1 MEDCIDNYT
10 LRIDGYKRYKCEI
23 CDYLGKQRKD
33 MADHI
38 LGKKH
43 KELFNKK
50 SAVSIPIPI
59 PVKEENINLI
69 ISPKNSPP
77 KNKLKGKT
85 FLSTYCA
92 DALKLD
98 ISLPYLERYGRQV
111 VYDNDDIQKWG
122 YMKANEFLV
131 HIFLKLIKK
140 EGGINNFFLRCVDT
154 NRKRFFYNDA
164 NVGWTE
170 DLMNS
175 VTICL
180 IRQLLSNLNGTAID
194 HYKKLGHSPSE
205 KNNERCMLFMLWGRD
220 RESME
225 ESVYK
230 SKKEGERE
238 LNEGLTLLSKLLQV
252 EEDD

>member
-1 MEDCIDNYT
+1 MEGDNCDNYII
-10 LRIDGYKRYKCEI
+10 RVDGKKKYKCEL
-23 CDYLGKQRKD
+23 CDYIANQKSHIELHLNGKGHRSKYT
-33 MADHI
+33 
-38 LGKKH
+38 GS
-43 KELFNKK
+43 K
-50 SAVSIPIPI
+50 SKSIPI

-111 VYDNDDIQKWG
+111 VYDNEDIQKWG

-131 HIFLKLIKK
+131 YIFLKLIKK
-140 EGGINNFFLRCVDT
+140 EGGINKFFLRCVDT
-154 NRKRFFYNDA
+154 NRKRFFYNDQ

-180 IRQLLSNLNGTAID
+180 VRQLFSNLNTTA
-194 HYKKLGHSPSE
+194 HNYYKDLGYKASE
-205 KNNERCMLFMLWGRD
+205 KHNERCFVFMLWGFE

-230 SKKEGERE
+230 SKKEAERE

-252 EEDD
+252 EEED

>member
-1 MEDCIDNYT
+1 MEGDNCDNYVI
-10 LRIDGYKRYKCEI
+10 RVDGKKKYKCEL
-23 CDYLGKQRKD
+23 CDYIASQKSHIELHLNGKGHRSKYT
-33 MADHI
+33 
-38 LGKKH
+38 
-43 KELFNKK
+43 ESK
-50 SAVSIPIPI
+50 SKSIPI

-98 ISLPYLERYGRQV
+98 TSLPYLQRYGRQV

-180 IRQLLSNLNGTAID
+180 IRQLLSNLNGTA
-194 HYKKLGHSPSE
+194 HNYYKDLGYKASE
-205 KNNERCMLFMLWGRD
+205 KHNERCFVFMLWGFE

-230 SKKEGERE
+230 SKKEAERE

>member
-1 MEDCIDNYT
+1 MEGDNCDNYIV
-10 LRIDGYKRYKCEI
+10 RIEGKKKYKCEL
-23 CDYLGKQRKD
+23 CDYVASQKSHIETHLNGKGHRTKY
-33 MADHI
+33 I
-38 LGKKH
+38 
-43 KELFNKK
+43 ENKSK
-50 SAVSIPIPI
+50 SIPI

-111 VYDNDDIQKWG
+111 IYDNDDIQKWG
-122 YMKANEFLV
+122 YMKPNEFIV
-131 HIFLKLIKK
+131 HIFLKLIKNK
-140 EGGINNFFLRCVDT
+140 GINNFFLRCVDV

-164 NVGWTE
+164 NIGWTE

-180 IRQLLSNLNGTAID
+180 VRQLFSNLNGTALD
-194 HYKKLGHSPSE
+194 YYKKLGHRPSE
-205 KNNERCMLFMLWGRD
+205 KINERCMIFMLWGRD

-225 ESVYK
+225 ESFNK
-230 SKKEGERE
+230 SIKEGERE
-238 LNEGLTLLSKLLQV
+238 LNEGLTLLCKLLQID
-252 EEDD
+252 EDE